1 MAQPRDYNRNFNF
14 NDFQTTNPSDPL
26 PATQVDTEFNSVK
39 LTLDDLNTNIGLIQ
53 RDDGK
58 LSNASVHKEA
68 LSQDALALI
77 TAGNLTPKGNWA
89 ATTSYV
95 AADIV
100 NFNDATYLATV
111 AHTAASA
118 FATDLAAGNWILI
131 ANAAI
136 AGTASAVD
144 KFEGTGSQ
152 TAFTLTYTYT
162 GNTDVQV
169 YVNGALR
176 NPGDDY
182 SISGNTL
189 TFVTAPSTPAVSG
202 NENVIVWGTSVVV
215 EPAKSAAQAA
225 SSNASGFST
234 LAQDWAEKTTGPVTG
249 TSYSSKYWA
258 TSTPVT
264 TVSTN
269 IADVTTVAGQI
280 SPTNNISTVAS
291 RDADIGTVAAR
302 DANIGTVASRDA
314 DIGTVASRDAD
325 IGTVAA
331 RDANIGVVAARDAN
345 IGTVAARDTDIGTLA
360 SISTDVTTLANALSA
375 TTTYTVTVAGGVFV
389 LDSSPNPALTF
400 DRGNTYIFDLSDSS
414 NSGHPLV
421 FKNGSAAYTVGVT
434 TTGTAGTA
442 GAKVTI
448 VVDAAAPSSGLLY
461 ACSVHGNGM
470 GNTIATVTSN
480 FAVVASNM
488 GNINTVAGANT
499 NITSVATSIANVNSV
514 AGTLAAVTSFA
525 NLFEAGTNAPSSPS
539 SGDLWYDTTNAQL
552 NIYVNSSW
560 QLVGSYLQGLTTTH
574 VFTATGSQTT
584 FTTDDASQTMSIH
597 ANGNTLV
604 FKNGIRLVEG
614 SSTTNDYYI
623 SGNNVVLNAGATAG
637 DVLYVEVFTKIS
649 TTQEASL
656 NALVALAQS
665 HKNDAETAKTAAE
678 TAQTASET
686 AKTASESARDDSIAA
701 KNDSV
706 TARTAAQ
713 TAQTAAE
720 AAWDSLDDRY
730 LGAKSSAPTVDN
742 DGNALLTG
750 SIYWNSTSS
759 TLQVWDGSAWQQ
771 GAFTAGSLLANVV
784 EDTTP
789 VLGGSLDVGAH
800 SIVSASNQDIAITPN
815 GTGNVVL
822 DGLNYPQADGT
833 SGQFLQTD
841 GSGQLSF
848 ATVSTPSLSSLGIA
862 NHDNLSVDS
871 SGNVALG
878 ASSIAFGTSKWTIVL
893 DGNDLDFQYNGTTVF
908 KLASNG
914 AVTSADNITAYGSP

>member
-189 TFVTAPSTPAVSG
+189 TFVTAPSTPSVSG

-215 EPAKSAAQAA
+215 EAAKSAAQAA

-360 SISTDVTTLANALSA
+360 NISTDVTTLANALSA

-442 GAKVTI
+442 GANVTI

-470 GNTIATVTSN
+470 GNTISTVTSN

-514 AGTLAAVTSFA
+514 AGTLAAVNSF
-525 NLFEAGTNAPSSPS
+525 NDLFVAGTTAPSSPS
-539 SGDLWYDTTNAQL
+539 SGDLWYDTTNSQL

-623 SGNNVVLNAGATAG
+623 NGNNVVLNAGATAG

-656 NALVALAQS
+656 NALVALAQGHAGTAS
-665 HKNDAETAKTAAE
+665 TDAGTATSQAGIATTQAGLATTAKNDAVT
-678 TAQTASET
+678 
-686 AKTASESARDDSIAA
+686 A

-706 TARTAAQ
+706 TAKTASEAAQ
-713 TAQTAAE
+713 AAAE
-720 AAWDSLDDRY
+720 AAFDSLDDRY
-730 LGAKSSAPTVDN
+730 LGAHSSAPTVDN

-750 SIYWNSTSS
+750 AIYWSS
-759 TLQVWDGSAWQQ
+759 SVSKLFVWDGSAWQQ

-800 SIVSASNQDIAITPN
+800 SIVSASNQDISITPD

-914 AVTSADNITAYGSP
+914 AVTSADNITAYGTP